1 VSQQTFSRKSE
12 KLTQATNLDE
22 LDDDMINFLKHEVDN
37 ALKYQ
42 VTPYRWLIL
51 FFYMNMIII
60 PSCICS
66 SLTPAAVDISKAYGI
81 SIGRVN
87 MCSIIFSIFY
97 PPMSFLAIYMF
108 KIMSVSSVLRLGALN
123 LFLGGWFRLLAVSTD

>member
-1 VSQQTFSRKSE
+1 
-12 KLTQATNLDE
+12 
-22 LDDDMINFLKHEVDN
+22 MIEFLKHETDN

-66 SLTPAAVDISKAYGI
+66 SLTPVAEDIKYAYTI
-81 SIGRVN
+81 PIGRVN
-87 MCSIIFSIFY
+87 MSSIIFSIFY

-108 KIMSVSSVLRLGALN
+108 KMMSISSVLRLGALN
-123 LFLGGWFRLLAVSTD
+123 LFLGGWFRMIDVTTD